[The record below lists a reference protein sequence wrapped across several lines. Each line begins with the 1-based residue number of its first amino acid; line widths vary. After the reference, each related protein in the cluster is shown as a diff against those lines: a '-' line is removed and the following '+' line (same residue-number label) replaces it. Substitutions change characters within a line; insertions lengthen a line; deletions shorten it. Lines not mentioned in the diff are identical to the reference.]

1 MAAKKATTAKK
12 ETAAKPAAK
21 KASAKK
27 SVSFEDIQKRAFEI
41 YLSNGGAQSA
51 EQNWAQAEKELSK

>member
-12 ETAAKPAAK
+12 ETSAKPAAK

-27 SVSFEDIQKRAFEI
+27 TVSFEDIQKRAFEI